1 VIATRKLCVTLKR
14 HRGDLAIHGGRPAF
28 DSPLHVGRPYLGK
41 RERLLERY
49 NAVLDGGWVT
59 NNGPLVQEL
68 EAKLAARIG
77 VEHFIA
83 VCNGS
88 LALQLCLRALGL
100 GGEIIVP
107 AFTFVATAHAVA
119 WEGMVPVFADISRD
133 THCVDPDKVEGLVSR
148 RTSAV
153 VGVHLWGRACDIEGL
168 AAMAR
173 RHGTRLIF
181 DAAHAFACT
190 HRGRQIGNFGDAEVF
205 SFHAT
210 KFFHTLEGGGVA
222 TNDGDLAQAL
232 RRLRNHGFTGIDQV
246 AGLGTNA
253 KMSEV
258 CAATGLSL
266 LEEVDELIDI
276 NLRND
281 ARYRAAL
288 AGIPGLRLIAYDERE
303 RSNRQFVVA
312 EVDAARAGI
321 SRDALVGVL
330 RAENVLARRYFF
342 PGCHRFEP
350 YRSRGRPAD
359 RPLPETDHVAARVV
373 CLPTGPTVSEA
384 DIDTIGEIIRLACA
398 E

>member
-1 VIATRKLCVTLKR
+1 MTRKCLR
-14 HRGDLAIHGGRPAF
+14 RDLAIHGGRPAF
-28 DSPLHVGRPYLGK
+28 DSPLHVGRPYMGN
-41 RERLLERY
+41 RERLLDRYSSVLER
-49 NAVLDGGWVT
+49 GWVT

-77 VEHFIA
+77 VEHFVA

-100 GGEIIVP
+100 DGEVILP

-119 WEGMVPVFADISRD
+119 WEGLVPVFADISRA
-133 THCVDPDKVEGLVSR
+133 THCVDPGEVEGLVGR

-153 VGVHLWGRACDIEGL
+153 IGVHLWGRACDVEDL
-168 AAMAR
+168 AAIAR

-190 HRGRQIGNFGDAEVF
+190 HRGRQIGGFGDAEIF

-222 TNDGDLAQAL
+222 TNDAALAGAL
-232 RRLRNHGFTGIDQV
+232 RRLRNHGFTGVDQV

-253 KMSEV
+253 KMSEM
-258 CAATGLSL
+258 CAATGLTL
-266 LEEVDELIDI
+266 LDEVDELIEI

-281 ARYRAAL
+281 ARYRSVL
-288 AGIPGLRLIAYDERE
+288 AEIPGLQLIAYDERE
-303 RSNRQFVVA
+303 QSNRQFVVV
-312 EVDAARAGI
+312 EVDATQTGI
-321 SRDALVGVL
+321 SRDALVDVL

-350 YRSRGRPAD
+350 YRSGVRGAE
-359 RPLPETDHVAARVV
+359 RPLPATDHVASRVV

-384 DIDTIGEIIRLACA
+384 DIDTIGEIIRTACA

>member
-1 VIATRKLCVTLKR
+1 MTASPAVARSGGRADRRAVTGTEKLRLTRKR
-14 HRGDLAIHGGRPAF
+14 QRRDLAIHGSRPEF
-28 DSPLHVGRPYLGK
+28 DSPLHVGRPYMGN
-41 RERLLERY
+41 RERLLDRY
-49 NAVLDGGWVT
+49 SAALDRSWVT

-77 VEHFIA
+77 IEHFVA

-100 GGEIIVP
+100 DGEVILP

-119 WEGMVPVFADISRD
+119 WEGLVPVFADISRE
-133 THCVDPDKVEGLVSR
+133 THCVDPGWVEGLVNR

-153 VGVHLWGRACDIEGL
+153 IGVHLWGRACDVEGL
-168 AAMAR
+168 AAIAR

-190 HRGRQIGNFGDAEVF
+190 HRGRPIGGFGDAEIF

-222 TNDGDLAQAL
+222 TNDAALAGAL
-232 RRLRNHGFTGIDQV
+232 RRLRNHGFTGVDEV
-246 AGLGTNA
+246 AGL
-253 KMSEV
+253 
-258 CAATGLSL
+258 
-266 LEEVDELIDI
+266 
-276 NLRND
+276 
-281 ARYRAAL
+281 
-288 AGIPGLRLIAYDERE
+288 
-303 RSNRQFVVA
+303 
-312 EVDAARAGI
+312 
-321 SRDALVGVL
+321 SRDALVDVL

-350 YRSRGRPAD
+350 YRSRGRLTG
-359 RPLPETDHVAARVV
+359 RPLPGTDHVASRVV

-384 DIDTIGEIIRLACA
+384 DIDTIAEIIRAACA